1 MHTAFS
7 GAGLQVKTLGFGSRC
22 DSTKLK
28 MLADLGGGE
37 FSHALTGIELKQC
50 FEQAAT
56 SLSHSF

>member
-7 GAGLQVKTLGFGSRC
+7 GAGLQVKTLGFGTGC

-37 FSHALTGIELKQC
+37 FSRALTGIELKQR
-50 FEQAAT
+50 FEEAAA